1 MKEKT
6 ECIKTRFPPEPN
18 GYLHL
23 GHAKSVNF
31 NFGVASQY
39 NGICNMR
46 LDDTNPSKEDEEY
59 VNSIL
64 EDVRWL
70 RKADSNDPWEG
81 DVRLTSNYFDTIFD
95 AAVSLIK
102 SGDAYVD
109 SLSMEEMREYRGTLT
124 EPGKNSPY
132 RERSVEENLDLFQ
145 RMKAGEFPEG
155 SCVLRAKIDM
165 ASPNINMRDPA
176 LFRIKH
182 ESHQN
187 TGDAWCIYPM
197 YDFSH
202 PISDALE
209 GITHSLCTLE
219 FEDHRPFYDWTVDK
233 LLDLKLLKDK
243 PQQIEFSRLN
253 LKYTVLSK
261 RKLIQLVEGK
271 HVLGWDDPR
280 MPTLSGVRRRGVQP
294 EALSLFCE
302 RIGISKADSNIDY
315 GLLEDCIRETM
326 DKTAFRAFAIVKPLK
341 ITIKNWE
348 GENKNL
354 SIPRHPKD
362 ESLGERKVPFGK
374 NLFIERSD
382 FFDADGPEGKA
393 TNGKPPKGFKRLLSN
408 GKVRLKF
415 GYVISCEEVV
425 RDEETGEPI
434 EIICN
439 YDERTANGVTPEGE
453 KRVKGIIQWVEASTA
468 VKCTIRDFDRL
479 FRVEEPGKETEN
491 FLDDINPDS
500 NKEQKGCL
508 IESSVAEDVYGT
520 LEAIDYDDIYP
531 LYESDLHY
539 QFERAGYFALD
550 KDSKSD
556 DIIFNRVVTL
566 RDTWGGPVKKESG
579 RTRGQGRS
587 NQKPKNQAPGEDAT
601 RVALRTSRILK
612 VEPHPNSDK
621 LLVCEVNCGDEDGLS
636 RTVVAGLA
644 DIMSIEELTNRQV
657 VCLTNLK
664 PAKLAG
670 IESTAMILASE
681 DDENNFKLIEA
692 PKDVEDGELLV
703 FSGYEGKGEPDA
715 MLKSKGA
722 VKAWERVQSGLVG
735 SSDGTVVFKNEGG
748 NECQLLSTKGPITA
762 LPGSKVR

>member
-271 HVLGWDDPR
+271 HVSGWDDPR